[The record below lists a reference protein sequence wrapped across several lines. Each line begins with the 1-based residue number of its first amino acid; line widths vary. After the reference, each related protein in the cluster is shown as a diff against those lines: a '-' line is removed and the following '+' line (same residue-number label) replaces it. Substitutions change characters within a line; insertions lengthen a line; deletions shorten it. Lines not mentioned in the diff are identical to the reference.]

1 MKRFHQWRYRGL
13 KQGVKPGANARPR
26 SLGMAYTENPKPLKE
41 PEGGKRC
48 LDRWNQDKEWGK
60 EKNIEK
66 QRTTQDQEAYH
77 IIYQT
82 W

>member
-1 MKRFHQWRYRGL
+1 MERNESSWLYEWGDFL
-13 KQGVKPGANARPR
+13 

-82 W
+82 WWK